1 MLSSSSQYYTL
12 NAILW
17 MCTVSNSHGF
27 AILPTNT
34 NISTKIQTSTLR
46 HQLTIA
52 TRTSDDDNDI
62 DILPLPLPL
71 PVTGVTLKMAFD
83 ANYAVADNA
92 PPSQKSERFTCPQSL
107 DLVHKLRRNSDAVL
121 VGRGTVVRDDCTL
134 TVRRVGLLNDDDG
147 QQQQQPAR
155 VVIDPQLKIL
165 DGTGTQE
172 GYALLRDGHRTIIYH
187 NAGSGKD
194 IENEDVMLV
203 HLSLSTS
210 TSTVTTISPKDIMK
224 DLQTNRNIHHV
235 MVEGGPATAL
245 QFLSQKLV
253 DRAMIIRAPSVTFVE
268 PIESGMDDD
277 TFTDAGLI
285 KVGSEVCGDDMVDYW
300 VRREDDDGEVSEK
313 MWPGSTISTD
323 NGWPY

>member
-1 MLSSSSQYYTL
+1 MLSSSSSPYYAL
-12 NAILW
+12 HAILW

-27 AILPTNT
+27 AILPTDT
-34 NISTKIQTSTLR
+34 NININTKIHTYTSR
-46 HQLTIA
+46 HQLTITA

-62 DILPLPLPL
+62 LPL

-134 TVRRVGLLNDDDG
+134 TVRRVELLSSDDG
-147 QQQQQPAR
+147 QQQQPAR

-165 DGTGTQE
+165 DGTQEQEQE

-194 IENEDVMLV
+194 IENE
-203 HLSLSTS
+203 
-210 TSTVTTISPKDIMK
+210 
-224 DLQTNRNIHHV
+224 
-235 MVEGGPATAL
+235 
-245 QFLSQKLV
+245 
-253 DRAMIIRAPSVTFVE
+253 
-268 PIESGMDDD
+268 
-277 TFTDAGLI
+277 
-285 KVGSEVCGDDMVDYW
+285 
-300 VRREDDDGEVSEK
+300 
-313 MWPGSTISTD
+313 
-323 NGWPY
+323 